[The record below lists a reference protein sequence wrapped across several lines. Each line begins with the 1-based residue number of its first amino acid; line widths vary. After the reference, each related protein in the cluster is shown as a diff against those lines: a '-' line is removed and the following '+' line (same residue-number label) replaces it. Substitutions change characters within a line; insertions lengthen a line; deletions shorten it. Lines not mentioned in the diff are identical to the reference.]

1 MRAPRGVLRPSLVVS
16 AVIVVGLATAGFAA
30 KPKQEPAGQGDK
42 GAVKDVV
49 FAVHGGAGI
58 TRAGLPPDLEPQYR
72 EGLRAAL
79 QAGYDVVRQGGQA
92 TEAVQAAITTMEDNP
107 LFNAGKGAVFTT
119 DATQELDASIMD
131 GKTLKVGAVTG
142 VKHIK
147 NPIRL
152 ADTIKNT
159 SRHVMFAGEG
169 AELLAVNRGFKLV
182 TQEYFHTDRRFQS
195 LLDAKQGKPDFN
207 FGTVG
212 ALALDGEGD
221 LAAGTSTGGL
231 TNKPVGRIG
240 DSPIIGAGTYAN
252 NRTVAVSSTGTGEF
266 FIRQVVA
273 HDVSAMMDYAGMP
286 VGRAA
291 RAAIDKVGDLGGD
304 GGVIA
309 LDKRG
314 RFAAPFNTEGMFRGY
329 VTRDGEITVQIFDE

>member
-1 MRAPRGVLRPSLVVS
+1 MRTPSGVLRLAIV
-16 AVIVVGLATAGFAA
+16 AVLAISIGLATAAF
-30 KPKQEPAGQGDK
+30 KPGQEDQSAQGEK

-49 FAVHGGAGI
+49 FAIHGGAGI
-58 TRAGLPPDLEPQYR
+58 TRAGLPADQEPLYR
-72 EGLRAAL
+72 EAL
-79 QAGYDVVRQGGQA
+79 QTALKAGYDVIQDGGQA
-92 TEAVQAAITTMEDNP
+92 TDAVQAAVVTMEDNP

-119 DATQELDASIMD
+119 DATNEMDSSIMD
-131 GKTLKVGAVTG
+131 GETLKTGAVTG

-147 NPIRL
+147 NPIKL
-152 ADTIKNT
+152 ADTVRNT
-159 SRHVMFAGEG
+159 SRHNTFAGDG
-169 AELLAVNRGFKLV
+169 AELFAVNRGFKLT

-195 LLDAKQGKPDFN
+195 LLNAKQGKPDFN
-207 FGTVG
+207 LGTVG
-212 ALALDGEGD
+212 AVALDQEGD

-240 DSPIIGAGTYAN
+240 DTPIIGAGTYAN

-273 HDVSAMMDYAGMP
+273 HDISAMMEYADLR

-291 RAAIDKVGDLGGD
+291 QAAIDKVADLGGD

-309 LDKRG
+309 LDRRG

-329 VTRDGEITVQIFDE
+329 VTRDGDITVQIFKD